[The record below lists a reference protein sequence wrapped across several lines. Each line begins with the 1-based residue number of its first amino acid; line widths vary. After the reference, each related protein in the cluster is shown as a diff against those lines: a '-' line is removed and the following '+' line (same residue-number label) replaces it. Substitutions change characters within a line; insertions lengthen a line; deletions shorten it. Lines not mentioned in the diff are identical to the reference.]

1 MTLAQL
7 EHAQKRMQQK
17 WYDLVMAEQRGASV
31 QVLERMYNSYV
42 LAMEEYNRCSAEHSS
57 CLSAQPGSPIAN
69 NPATWNSGPLSSSPL
84 GSACPSLP
92 IGLTP
97 LEESGL
103 SNLHVTVLTH
113 SWNSVS
119 GVCFRCAA

>member
-42 LAMEEYNRCSAEHSS
+42 LAMEEYNRCSAEYQRE
-57 CLSAQPGSPIAN
+57 CQAEGDPIPVTQNKTAK
-69 NPATWNSGPLSSSPL
+69 SKSSSQDGEHKKL
-84 GSACPSLP
+84 AS
-92 IGLTP
+92 
-97 LEESGL
+97 
-103 SNLHVTVLTH
+103 
-113 SWNSVS
+113 
-119 GVCFRCAA
+119 